1 MRIVDFLAGILA
13 SALSGT
19 GVGGGGLFII
29 YLGLMKDLAQSVMQG
44 INLIF
49 FEASAIAALPIHA
62 KKRRINVPLVLI
74 IGVCG
79 IIGAYFGTQVA
90 EAASPALLKKIFG
103 AFMVI
108 TGIKTLFSRG
118 SKI

>member
-1 MRIVDFLAGILA
+1 MRIVDFIVGVFAA
-13 SALSGT
+13 ALSGT

-29 YLGLMKDLAQSVMQG
+29 YLSFAKDMAQGVMQG

-49 FEASAIAALPIHA
+49 FESSAIAALPIHA
-62 KKRRINVPLVLI
+62 KKRRINIPLVLL

-79 IIGAYFGTQVA
+79 IVGAYFGTRIA

-108 TGIKTLFSRG
+108 TGVKTLFSRG
-118 SKI
+118 GKI